1 MGSTGWGCS
10 TMVSSRRTLI
20 QFLLVSI
27 FFGGTFVAAKAG
39 QAYVP
44 PLLLVALRFDI
55 AAVLLLGYVVLTK
68 PRGEW
73 LPTTRGDIAGILA
86 AGVFAI
92 GLANGLLFVGQGSVS
107 SGVGAILFALVPI
120 FAPLFAGV
128 LLDDERLSTAGA
140 VGTLV
145 GLVGVGMVID
155 ITPATVVETFGGG
168 AMVVLVGAVS
178 LALGTVLIRQSSPT
192 LSSTVRTAWAL
203 PISGLLLHVLSLG
216 VGESPAAAEW
226 TLGAVVA
233 LAYLSVFAGAVA
245 YILYFGLLDEIGA
258 TQTSLV
264 FYVSPIFAT
273 LGGWLL
279 LGESLTATTIT
290 GFGVVVV
297 GFAIIGHE
305 SLAPVVRRIVARSTG
320 RQPWSDTYSN

>member
-1 MGSTGWGCS
+1 MSQH
-10 TMVSSRRTLI
+10 RTLI

-44 PLLLVALRFDI
+44 PLLLVAFRFDI
-55 AAVLLLGYVVLTK
+55 AAVVLLGYVALTK
-68 PRGEW
+68 SRAEL
-73 LPTTRGDIAGILA
+73 LPKTWGDVAGILA
-86 AGVFAI
+86 AGIFAI
-92 GLANGLLFVGQGSVS
+92 GLANGLLFVGQGSVT

-120 FAPLFAGV
+120 FAPLFASG
-128 LLDDERLSTAGA
+128 LLSDERLTAAGA

-145 GLVGVGMVID
+145 GLVGVAMVID
-155 ITPATVVETFGGG
+155 ITPATIAETFNGG
-168 AMVVLVGAVS
+168 AMIVLAGAVS
-178 LALGTVLIRQSSPT
+178 LALGTVLIRRTEAT

-203 PISGLLLHVLSLG
+203 PVSAVLLHALSAG
-216 VGESPAAAEW
+216 VGESLAAVEW

-233 LAYLSVFAGAVA
+233 IGYLSIFAGAVA

-258 TQTSLV
+258 THTSLV

-279 LGESLTATTIT
+279 LGEAISTTTIT

-297 GFAIIGHE
+297 GFAILGHE
-305 SLAPVVRRIVARSTG
+305 SLTPVVRRAIGRVVIKTTG
-320 RQPWSDTYSN
+320 RRQWIETRGN